1 MKIDYDNACISRWTA
16 TVAGLLYHKENKW
29 IEFEA
34 YSDLCQSNPEEA
46 AKWKLEQVAI
56 DFKDVLDF

>member
-1 MKIDYDNACISRWTA
+1 LKIDYDNACISRWTA